1 MRRQRWLVH
10 LLACCCL
17 QAVTAGAQEHSARLG
32 DIKRGGR
39 VSFEPTGPGVLFD
52 ALDPVVRKWYI
63 PQELFAEYGWRQR
76 EYANY
81 ARDNYQRYVSTAR
94 EGNYFYDV
102 YGNFLT
108 RGWLILDWRQQNPQ
122 PFGSTLFKDGR
133 FGGWF
138 NNVVVASDHKGQYHY
153 AITFGNEIRTTLTPM
168 TFSKPNFNG
177 VQLDFASDKHQ
188 ATVIMSRI
196 SEPNFFVGVSSEFQE
211 ARTNN
216 TNLMGGRVVVQLGD
230 FVKLGGTLVNAHH
243 AYTQSE
249 AFSGNILQGN
259 LTGIQRTGNVQR
271 IEVRIR
277 DDSPEDGEAG
287 GALFASDIVITDL
300 EGNQVRGSEIG
311 FRPVIE
317 GGFQQGGFLAADGF
331 EVINLSFDFLDRTY
345 SGPDPSDI
353 RRVQLE
359 LVLANDYLVEV
370 VSDRQVNF
378 RSSRVFLPVARA
390 TGNVKDSS
398 NQRVLAFDY
407 GLPTANQI
415 AGMTLELTDLA
426 GLDGYLEMDRNTRS
440 QQYPNRN
447 LDEHAISSVHADA
460 LLLNLSKVADPFFA
474 HLEAFDVDA
483 DYTTNFTTVDN
494 NNIVDYGR
502 SSQTY
507 EFVDDNDDQD
517 RLPDW
522 SRKGRTTE
530 DFEVFPG
537 WDENNDFV
545 SDFNQND
552 SDVSPNLIPDYEEP
566 FLRFHVDRP
575 EFLYGV
581 DMNHNG
587 WIDRFENDQSADY
600 PYKPDRRGYNLYAG
614 ANVTPDLRLSAG
626 RLRMEQITDDRQ
638 NDADYLLVTYD
649 GRWPTLRLK
658 LFQDLSKVRDNISDN
673 LVQWLQP
680 PNSAGELIPVT
691 DPLPAP
697 DTWVNTT
704 WIGAQLKW
712 RWDLRLHTTL
722 KWQLFHQLLD
732 DDELFLSGLRDRSSF
747 LGHITRVDAPLQL
760 WRVALTPGL
769 KTEYRNQV
777 PSRRDASR
785 REEFSRIL
793 MLIGRLPVMRQSHLE
808 IGVERH
814 VFSQLRS
821 PTPPGAEDSFGET
834 TTIVQLSNAS
844 DYQGYRL
851 TTQLGFDVTRRHF
864 EVEGTRTRTRGFIV
878 VYAGVSR

>member
-1 MRRQRWLVH
+1 MRNWLAV
-10 LLACCCL
+10 LLVL
-17 QAVTAGAQEHSARLG
+17 GGLVMAGAQEHSARVG

-52 ALDPVVRKWYI
+52 ALDPVVRKWYV
-63 PQELFAEYGWRQR
+63 PQELYAEYGWRQR
-76 EYANY
+76 EYSNY
-81 ARDNYQRYVSTAR
+81 ARSNYQSYVSTAR

-122 PFGSTLFKDGR
+122 PFGSTLFKDSR
-133 FGGWF
+133 FGNWF
-138 NNVVVASDHKGQYHY
+138 NNLVVAADHKGQYHY
-153 AITFGNEIRTTLTPM
+153 AITFGNEIRSTLTPM

-196 SEPNFFVGVSSEFQE
+196 SEPNFTSGGQVEFQE

-230 FVKLGGTLVNAHH
+230 FVKLGGTLINTHH

-271 IEVRIR
+271 IDIRIR
-277 DDSPEDGEAG
+277 DDSPEDGEGG
-287 GALFASDIVITDL
+287 GALFATDIVITDL
-300 EGNQVRGSEIG
+300 DGNQVRGSEIG
-311 FRPVIE
+311 FRPLTE

-331 EVINLSFDFLDRTY
+331 EVITLTYDFLDRTY
-345 SGPDPSDI
+345 TGPDPSEI

-359 LVLANDYLVEV
+359 MVVANDYLVEIA
-370 VSDRQVNF
+370 SDRQVDF
-378 RSSRVFLPVARA
+378 RLSRVFLQVARA
-390 TGNVKDSS
+390 AGNVKDSS

-426 GLDGYLEMDRNTRS
+426 GLEGYLEMNVNTRS

-447 LDEHAISSVHADA
+447 LDEHFTSSVQSEAF
-460 LLLNLSKVADPFFA
+460 LLNLSKVAYPFFV
-474 HLEAFDVDA
+474 HLEAFDVEA
-483 DYTTNFTTVDN
+483 DYATNFTTVDN

-502 SSQTY
+502 SSAVY

-517 RLPDW
+517 RFPDW
-522 SRKGRTTE
+522 SRKGHTTE
-530 DFEVFPG
+530 DLEIFPG

-545 SDFNQND
+545 SDFNQNHTA
-552 SDVSPNLIPDYEEP
+552 VSPNLIPDYDEP

-587 WIDRFENDQSADY
+587 WIDRFENDQVADY
-600 PYKPDRRGYNLYAG
+600 PYKTDRRGYNLYVG
-614 ANVTPDLRLSAG
+614 ANVTPDLRVSGG
-626 RLRMEQITDDRQ
+626 RLRMEQITDDRR
-638 NDADYLLVTYD
+638 NDADYLLVTYK
-649 GRWPTLRLK
+649 RSWPSFRLQ
-658 LFQDLSKVRDNISDN
+658 LFQDFSKVQDNISDN
-673 LVQWLQP
+673 LVQWLQQ

-704 WIGAQLKW
+704 WIGTEFKW
-712 RWDLRLHTTL
+712 RWDLRLRSTL
-722 KWQLFHQLLD
+722 KWQLYHQLLD
-732 DDELFLSGLRDRSSF
+732 DDELFTSGLRNRSTF
-747 LGHITRVDAPLQL
+747 LGHIAQIDAPLQL
-760 WRVALTPGL
+760 WNVTLTPGL
-769 KTEYRNQV
+769 KTEYRKQKPFLRN
-777 PSRRDASR
+777 DTR

-808 IGVERH
+808 VGVEHH

-821 PTPPGAEDSFGET
+821 PPPPGAEDGFNET
-834 TTIVQLSNAS
+834 TTVVQLSNAS
-844 DYQGYRL
+844 DYQGYLL

-878 VYAGVSR
+878 VYAGVGR

>member
-1 MRRQRWLVH
+1 MRRLVAILFFLG
-10 LLACCCL
+10 LLHA
-17 QAVTAGAQEHSARLG
+17 TAGAQEHSARLG

-52 ALDPVVRKWYI
+52 ALDPVVRKWYV
-63 PQELFAEYGWRQR
+63 PQELYAEYGWRQR
-76 EYANY
+76 EYSNY
-81 ARDNYQRYVSTAR
+81 ARDNYQRFVSTAR
-94 EGNYFYDV
+94 EGSYYYDV

-108 RGWLILDWRQQNPQ
+108 RGWLVLDWRQQNPQ
-122 PFGSTLFKDGR
+122 PFGSTLFKDNQR
-133 FGGWF
+133 FGWF
-138 NNVVVASDHKGQYHY
+138 NNLIIASDHKGQYHY
-153 AITFGNEIRTTLTPM
+153 AITFGDRIRTTLTPM

-188 ATVIMSRI
+188 ATVILSRI
-196 SEPNFFVGVSSEFQE
+196 SEPNFLNSSMSEFQS

-216 TNLMGGRVVVQLGD
+216 TNLMGGRVVVELGD
-230 FVKLGGTLVNAHH
+230 FVKLGGTLINAHH

-249 AFSGNILQGN
+249 AFSSNILQGN

-271 IEVRIR
+271 IDLRIH

-287 GALFASDIVITDL
+287 GALFAADIVITDL
-300 EGNQVRGSEIG
+300 DGVQVRGSEIG
-311 FRPVIE
+311 FRPIIE
-317 GGFQQGGFLAADGF
+317 GGFQQGGYLAADGF
-331 EVINLSFDFLDRTY
+331 ETINLSFNFLDRTY
-345 SGPDPSDI
+345 TGPDPSEI

-359 LVLANDYLVEV
+359 LVLANDYLVEIA
-370 VSDRQVNF
+370 SDRQVDF
-378 RSSRVFLPVARA
+378 RLSRVFLPVARA

-415 AGMTLELTDLA
+415 AGLTLELTDLA
-426 GLDGYLEMDRNTRS
+426 GFDGYLEIDQNTRS

-447 LDEHAISSVHADA
+447 LDEHFTSSVHSGA
-460 LLLNLSKVADPFFA
+460 LLLNLSKVAYPYFA

-483 DYTTNFTTVDN
+483 DYATNFTTVDN
-494 NNIVDYGR
+494 NNVVDYGR
-502 SSQTY
+502 SSALY

-517 RLPDW
+517 QFADW
-522 SRKGRTTE
+522 SRKGQTSE

-545 SDFNQND
+545 SDFNQNHTN
-552 SDVSPNLIPDYEEP
+552 VSPNLIPDYEEP

-587 WIDRFENDQSADY
+587 WIDRFENDQVADF
-600 PYKPDRRGYNLYAG
+600 PYKPDRRGYNLYVG
-614 ANVTPDLRLSAG
+614 ANITPELRLSAG
-626 RLRMEQITDDRQ
+626 RLRMEQITDKRQ
-638 NDADYLLVTYD
+638 NDADYVLLTYD
-649 GRWPTLRLK
+649 GRWPTFRLR
-658 LFQDLSKVRDNISDN
+658 LFQDLSKVEDNIADD

-680 PNSAGELIPVT
+680 PNSSGELIPVT
-691 DPLPAP
+691 DRLPAP

-704 WIGAQLKW
+704 WVGTELT
-712 RWDLRLHTTL
+712 RWNVRLHSTL
-722 KWQLFHQLLD
+722 KWQLYHQLLD
-732 DDELFLSGLRDRSSF
+732 DDEQFTSGLRDRSSF
-747 LGHITRVDAPLQL
+747 LGHIARIEAPLEL
-760 WRVALTPGL
+760 WQVTLTPGV

-777 PSRRDASR
+777 PGLRTATR
-785 REEFSRIL
+785 REEFSRLL
-793 MLIGRLPVMRQSHLE
+793 MLIGRVPVMRQSYLE
-808 IGVERH
+808 IGIERH

-821 PTPPGAEDSFGET
+821 PTPPGADDSFSET
-834 TTIVQLSNAS
+834 TTIIQLSNAS

-851 TTQLGFDVTRRHF
+851 TTQLGFDFTRRHF
-864 EVEGTRTRTRGFIV
+864 EVEGTRTRTRGFVV